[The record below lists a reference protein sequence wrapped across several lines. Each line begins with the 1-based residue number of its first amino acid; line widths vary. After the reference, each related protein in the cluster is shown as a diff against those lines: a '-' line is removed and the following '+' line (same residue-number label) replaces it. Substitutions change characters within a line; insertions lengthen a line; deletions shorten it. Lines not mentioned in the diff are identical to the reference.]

1 MKKNDKIILIFFQK
15 LKRLRWKFE
24 KPEISYILEQTVPYI
39 ICSKC
44 KNEDENIFKE
54 EESFE
59 ILKLLDL
66 IENM

>member
-1 MKKNDKIILIFFQK
+1 MKKNDKIILNFFQK

-44 KNEDENIFKE
+44 KNKDENIFKE
-54 EESFE
+54 
-59 ILKLLDL
+59 
-66 IENM
+66 